1 MKRVLIYKRYER
13 FWHWTQAALILLLA
27 LTGFEVHGVYHL
39 FGYEHAVL
47 FHRNLAWAFIILI
60 VFTQFWNLTTGE
72 WRQYVPSTKLL
83 KAQIEYYITG
93 IFRHAPHPTRK
104 TVYNKFNPLQ
114 RLTYLGLRILIIPV
128 VVFSGL
134 LYMYYVYFVSHG
146 AVHDLGPIAYLHVA
160 GAFLLLGFV
169 IGHVYLT
176 TTGHKPLSAIKAM
189 LTGWEEMSDED
200 AEVALEENLKVA
212 LIESRKGISGR
223 GTIEKEGMFEQAF
236 EDAVEKLGIDTESTR
251 LRDRL
256 LKSNVGY
263 FRIDKEGYYKEVNNV
278 WLSLYKCTDKKSV
291 IGSHVTLDRTPE
303 GKEKIMKLVN
313 RVLEGETVT
322 GERVER
328 VCKDGTIGYHTV
340 SAAPYYDKQGNIA
353 GLEGFIIDITPQVEA
368 EKALEKK
375 LASENRNEE
384 FYNLMKSS
392 KDVGYYRIGK
402 DGFYQDVNDTYVALY
417 KYSSKDEIIGKHYS
431 LSRTKEDFEAL
442 KKSFE
447 RVLKGETIPFGITRR
462 YCKDGSIGY
471 HHITMTP
478 VYEGDQI
485 VGVEGFIV
493 DKTDKKLAEEELKKV
508 GQI

>member
-60 VFTQFWNLTTGE
+60 VFTQFWNMTTGE
-72 WRQYVPSTKLL
+72 WRQYIPSTKLL

-134 LYMYYVYFVSHG
+134 LYMYYVYFVSNG
-146 AVHDLGPIAYLHVA
+146 AVHDLGPIAYFHTA

-169 IGHVYLT
+169 VGHVYLT
-176 TTGHKPLSAIKAM
+176 TTGETPLAAIKAM

-200 AEVALEENLKVA
+200 AEIALEENLKVA
-212 LIESRKGISGR
+212 LLESRKGISGK
-223 GTIEKEGMFEQAF
+223 GSIEKEGMFEHAF
-236 EDAVEKLGIDTESTR
+236 EDVVDKLGIETESTR
-251 LRDRL
+251 LREKL

-263 FRIDKEGYYKEVNNV
+263 FRINKDGYYEEVNDV
-278 WLSLYKCTDKKSV
+278 WLSLYKCVDKDKV
-291 IGSHVTLDRTPE
+291 VGTHVTLDRTPE
-303 GKEKIMKLVN
+303 GKKKIMELVN
-313 RVLEGETVT
+313 RVLSGETIT

-340 SAAPYYDKQGNIA
+340 SATPYKDKDGNIA

-375 LASENRNEE
+375 IASGHKSDE
-384 FYNLMKSS
+384 FYNMMKSS

-402 DGFYQDVNDTYVALY
+402 DGFYQDVNDTYVKLY
-417 KYSSKDEIIGKHYS
+417 KYDSKDEIIGKHYS

-478 VYEGDQI
+478 VYEGDEI

-493 DKTDKKLAEEELKKV
+493 DKTDKKLAEKELKES

>member
-1 MKRVLIYKRYER
+1 
-13 FWHWTQAALILLLA
+13 
-27 LTGFEVHGVYHL
+27 
-39 FGYEHAVL
+39 
-47 FHRNLAWAFIILI
+47 
-60 VFTQFWNLTTGE
+60 
-72 WRQYVPSTKLL
+72 LL

-93 IFRHAPHPTRK
+93 ICRHAPHPTRK

-146 AVHDLGPIAYLHVA
+146 QVHDLGPIAYFHVT

-200 AEVALEENLKVA
+200 AEIALEENLKVA
-212 LIESRKGISGR
+212 LVESRKGISGK
-223 GTIEKEGMFEQAF
+223 GSIEKEGMFEQAF
-236 EDAVEKLGIDTESTR
+236 EDVVEKLGIDTESTR
-251 LRDRL
+251 LREKL

-263 FRIDKEGYYKEVNNV
+263 FRINKDGYYEEVNDV
-278 WLSLYKCTDKKSV
+278 WLNLYKCVDKKNV
-291 IGSHVTLDRTPE
+291 VGSHVTLDRTPE
-303 GKEKIMKLVN
+303 GKKRIMELVN
-313 RVLEGETVT
+313 RVLSGETIT

-340 SAAPYYDKQGNIA
+340 SAAPYKDKEGNIA

-375 LASENRNEE
+375 IASEHNSDE
-384 FYNLMKSS
+384 FYNMMKSS

-402 DGFYQDVNDTYVALY
+402 DGFYQDVNDTYVKLY
-417 KYSSKDEIIGKHYS
+417 KYDSKDEIIGKHYS

-478 VYEGDQI
+478 VYEGDKI

-493 DKTDKKLAEEELKKV
+493 DKTDKKLAEEELKES

>member
-39 FGYEHAVL
+39 FGYEQAVL

-114 RLTYLGLRILIIPV
+114 RLTYLGLRILILPV
-128 VVFSGL
+128 VVLSGL
-134 LYMYYVYFVSHG
+134 VYMYYVFFVGKGVVHG
-146 AVHDLGPIAYLHVA
+146 LGTIAYIHVA

-200 AEVALEENLKVA
+200 AEIALEENLKVA
-212 LIESRKGISGR
+212 LVESRKGISGK
-223 GTIEKEGMFEQAF
+223 GTIEKEGMFDQAF
-236 EDAVEKLGIDTESTR
+236 EDVVEKLGINTESTR
-251 LRDRL
+251 LREKL
-256 LKSNVGY
+256 INSNVGY
-263 FRIDKEGYYKEVNNV
+263 FRINKDGFYEEVNDV
-278 WLSLYKCTDKKSV
+278 WLSLYKCVDKKKV
-291 IGSHVTLDRTPE
+291 VGSHVTFDRTPE
-303 GKEKIMKLVN
+303 GKEKIMVLVN
-313 RVLEGETVT
+313 KVLSGKTISGEQVQ
-322 GERVER
+322 R
-328 VCKDGTIGYHTV
+328 VCKDGSIGYHTV
-340 SAAPYYDKQGNIA
+340 SAAPYKDKEGNIA

-375 LASENRNEE
+375 ITSGHQNDE
-384 FYNLMKSS
+384 FYKLMASS
-392 KDVGYYRIGK
+392 KEVGYFRIGE
-402 DGFYQDVNDTYVALY
+402 DGFYQKVNQAYAKLY
-417 KYSSKDEIIGKHYS
+417 KYDSVDEIIGKHYS
-431 LSRTKEDFEAL
+431 MSRSKEDFTPLE
-442 KKSFE
+442 KSFQ

-462 YCKDGSIGY
+462 YCKDGSIG
-471 HHITMTP
+471 HHQITMTP
-478 VYEGDQI
+478 VFEGDNI

-493 DKTDKKLAEEELKKV
+493 DKTDSKLAEQELKAS
-508 GQI
+508 GQM